1 MAVPKAERL
10 VIDLAVP
17 PHLASQITGLWEW
30 FKEYAEENLPNEE
43 LAPGEDGLP
52 ADSAPELD
60 EVKKVEQ
67 VEVFGV
73 TDIGQGHLSVK
84 CKVQHHREPQRCGRD
99 GGHGKAD
106 LGDVLA
112 RGAGHQVGHRTQS
125 WVGWRLAAGRVAQN
139 KSLSLV
145 VRRQEGGRR
154 EACQIQRDCPC
165 VGGDRVL
172 AWLSSNGRLSTSG
185 FCWV

>member
-17 PHLASQITGLWEW
+17 PHLASQITGLWAW

-84 CKVQHHREPQRCGRD
+84 CKVQLVITASLNDADETVATVRPTWEMYLLVEPGTKSVIEHSHSWD
-99 GGHGKAD
+99 GGW
-106 LGDVLA
+106 LPDV
-112 RGAGHQVGHRTQS
+112 
-125 WVGWRLAAGRVAQN
+125 
-139 KSLSLV
+139 
-145 VRRQEGGRR
+145 
-154 EACQIQRDCPC
+154 
-165 VGGDRVL
+165 
-172 AWLSSNGRLSTSG
+172 
-185 FCWV
+185 